1 MAWTLERM
9 ALAFLLGDTFISKQ
23 HLEEQENILLTEFDH
38 LVKENTE
45 KQNTTNVSVVS
56 KNCSKGPNKCEFI
69 S

>member
-45 KQNTTNVSVVS
+45 KQNKT
-56 KNCSKGPNKCEFI
+56 KQMFQ
-69 S
+69 